1 MDRQLNQIL
10 QEAKMRFSAET
21 AGVTESSAPMDTV
34 VVRAAIHP
42 AIGIC
47 RMGDHPTDFFIG
59 PEVVETVAHAPDFY
73 RDPVTGAMKRQAAR
87 FRTYGYNAGGKV
99 VGELTPDNADIVWT
113 VHLANKKAQWYEF
126 QAALDI
132 PEAATLSVPRRNP
145 AIQGASRQTLAIDPG
160 PRSIS
165 GKSVTAGHVFDSG
178 TFKGTPVT
186 LGELRTDDDGRLLVL
201 GGTGKSAS
209 PSGAPIYDPS
219 NPKSFNNAV
228 DWYDDISDG
237 PVTATVSIDGKP
249 VPVEAAWVAVAPPN
263 YAPDMIGWRTLY
275 DVLVEVYVE
284 SGWMQLPATVSFKD
298 DILPILQRLS
308 GLQWVN
314 KGFAAMFGRGGPM
327 DFENP
332 EFVAKLSCK
341 PDQPLSKSD
350 IYSELRQAVFNSFRP
365 SRPGVSEPPVWPHAW
380 PWIYGD
386 SFGSFAD
393 NAPGNYMSLP
403 SARETI
409 LKRWVEGDFEGDWSP
424 APATPRPVIEKWPLE
439 QQPAMLDRAALTYCL
454 GDVFHPG
461 CELTWPMRHA
471 SMYDKPFRILHRPAG
486 QPESDYGDSLNQ
498 HSALQ
503 PNGPLYAQ
511 SPGDLTRWMAI
522 PWQGDSAS
530 CRSGYVTTFDLFLPT
545 FWPARVPNQVLTEED
560 YQTVINTALPREQ
573 RLAAFNNREDW
584 ERAII
589 QGSGIE
595 VMTKM
600 VAHFGAMGIVEQKP
614 GIKDDPDF
622 PEIMYVESLNASRLQ
637 AHARRIS
644 SMLESPPRPLTRSQR
659 AGWES
664 DEQHEEFRRLRI
676 RPLQ

>member
-1 MDRQLNQIL
+1 
-10 QEAKMRFSAET
+10 MRFSAET
-21 AGVTESSAPMDTV
+21 AGVTESSAPIDTV

-42 AIGIC
+42 AIGVC

-87 FRTYGYNAGGKV
+87 FRIYGYNAGGKV

-186 LGELRTDDDGRLLVL
+186 LGELRTDDDGRLLIL

-249 VPVEAAWVAVAPPN
+249 VPVDAAWVAAAPPN

-332 EFVAKLSCK
+332 EFVAKLNRK

-350 IYSELRQAVFNSFRP
+350 TYSELRQAVFNSFRP

-380 PWIYGD
+380 PWMYGD

-403 SARETI
+403 SVRETI

-471 SMYDKPFRILHRPAG
+471 SMYDKPFRIIHRPAG
-486 QPESDYGDSLNQ
+486 QPEPDYGDSLNQ

-664 DEQHEEFRRLRI
+664 DAQHEEFRRLRI